1 MGEIRKSGNVLREL
15 VEAKRLPRSFIK
27 QEDVIGLVSD
37 KTESIEIVKMHELG
51 VIHDLIS
58 L

>member
-1 MGEIRKSGNVLREL
+1 MREFRIGENVVREFM
-15 VEAKRLPRSFIK
+15 EAIRLPRSLIEEK
-27 QEDVIGLVSD
+27 DVIGLVSD
-37 KTESIEIVKMHELG
+37 KIERIKIVKVHELG